1 MEVDL
6 GCLKSV
12 SQFAELVRKEFRKID
27 VLINNAGVAYPRAQ
41 RLQTVDGF
49 EIHFG
54 VNHLGH
60 FYLTDLLLDLVEQA
74 KGRIVVVAS
83 SLHEKGKID
92 LQALKN
98 LEFPEG
104 ENLYANSKL
113 ANVYFARE
121 LAKLTQNRGTITLI
135 WFQLKKNCWL

>member
-1 MEVDL
+1 MEVNL

-12 SQFAELVRKEFRKID
+12 REFAELVRKEFTKID

-60 FYLTDLLLDLVEQA
+60 FYLTELLLGLVEQA

-98 LEFPEG
+98 LDFPDG

-121 LAKLTQNRGTITLI
+121 LAKLTLNKGTIAHLI
-135 WFQLKKNCWL
+135 

>member
-1 MEVDL
+1 MELDL
-6 GCLKSV
+6 GCLNSV
-12 SQFAELVRKEFRKID
+12 SRFAQLVRKEFKKID
-27 VLINNAGVAYPRAQ
+27 VLVNNAGVAYPRTQ
-41 RLQTVDGF
+41 RLQTADGF

-60 FYLTDLLLDLVEQA
+60 FYLTELLLDLVEQA

-92 LQALKN
+92 LEALKK

-121 LAKLTQNRGTITLI
+121 LAKLTLNQGTITHT
-135 WFQLKKNCWL
+135 

>member
-1 MEVDL
+1 MELDL
-6 GCLKSV
+6 GCLNSV
-12 SQFAELVRKEFRKID
+12 SRFAQLVRKEFKKID
-27 VLINNAGVAYPRAQ
+27 VLVNNAGVAYPRTQ

-60 FYLTDLLLDLVEQA
+60 FYLTELLLDLVEQA

-92 LQALKN
+92 LEALKK

-121 LAKLTQNRGTITLI
+121 LAKLTLNQGTITHT
-135 WFQLKKNCWL
+135 